1 MSCYEW
7 EKGEIVLPKTEW
19 SNFRKTLIKEHNE
32 RLASLFSQAV
42 DYHAKL
48 VEGSKGLRG
57 DEKVRKQKELLGTLS
72 GYRSSDGRGYY
83 ADRREQFEQLHDLL
97 FQAEE
102 GKWERTILRLPKKK
116 DLKLLPLTTD
126 CAIELPDASI
136 YIRNDSH
143 TIKWSV
149 PENNHACERA
159 RQHPVAQRLFV
170 LLDQIKWTRGSGG
183 TIVGNNEYNRDSD
196 DAYGGGNFVVA
207 TYGPESAAEKRL
219 RNMPHYWRGGR
230 NG

>member
-19 SNFRKTLIKEHNE
+19 ASFRKTLIKEHND
-32 RLASLFSQAV
+32 RLTGLLAEAIRL
-42 DYHAKL
+42 HAQIL
-48 VEGSKGLRG
+48 EGSKGLRG
-57 DEKVRKQKELLGTLS
+57 ENRVKKQKELLGTLS
-72 GYRSSDGRGYY
+72 GYKNPDGRGYH
-83 ADRREQFEQLHDLL
+83 DDKLEQFEQLHDLL
-97 FQAEE
+97 FKAEE
-102 GKWERTILRLPKKK
+102 GKWERTILTLPKKK
-116 DLKLLPLTTD
+116 DLKLLPLTSD

-136 YIRNDSH
+136 YIRTDSH

-170 LLDQIKWTRGSGG
+170 LLDQVKWTRGSGG
-183 TIVGNNEYNRDSD
+183 TIVGNNEYNRDSE